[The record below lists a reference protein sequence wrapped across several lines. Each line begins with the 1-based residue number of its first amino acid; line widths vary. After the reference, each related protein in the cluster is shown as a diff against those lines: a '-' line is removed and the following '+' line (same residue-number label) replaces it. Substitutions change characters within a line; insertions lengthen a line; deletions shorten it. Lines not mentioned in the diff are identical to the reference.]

1 MPKSENTTKQT
12 KLRLARTDVTLG
24 LSRQEA
30 ERRHVMGLANSA
42 AEIPE
47 KSVAEIILSNCFTY
61 FNLIYAIFAVVLIF
75 VRAYRELTFIP
86 IILLNTALGIL
97 QETRSRTVLH
107 RMRIIDTQEAA
118 VIRDGDRFGIP
129 SPDCVLGDLVEL
141 TAGDEIFADA
151 RVVSGSCSV
160 NESLVTGE
168 ADEVG
173 KKTGDG
179 LKSGSF
185 LVSGQVRAVLTAVG
199 EKSYV
204 SQLSREAKS
213 AREPRSSEMLDVLMK
228 LVRFVGYMI
237 IPIGIMTVLLN
248 TVLLK
253 TPFRDGVIAAVASL
267 SAMIPQGLYLL
278 VSATLITSIIRLFR
292 KNTLVREMSAIE
304 ALARVDT
311 LCIDKTG
318 TITEKQMRLGA
329 VIPLDR
335 FSESQISV
343 LMREYLR
350 NSDDNDTSFALR
362 EYYKLEFSVSFDDDG
377 DFLPFTSGRKFS
389 AKRIRNG
396 TYVLGAPEHAGLTG
410 ARAEKILALQEH
422 GYRVLVLFVC
432 TAPIADIEDGLGFGQ
447 CRPLAAFAMS
457 NPLRKNAKHTFAIF
471 QKRGVEL
478 KVISGDS
485 PVSVSAVAG
494 RAGIENADKVIDMSQ
509 WRIDEEN
516 ERLVSKS
523 DPDTFITLADA
534 VSRIAVFGRVTPEDK
549 RTLVTAMQKSGRTV
563 GMTGDGVND
572 VLALK
577 AADCGVAMAEGAE
590 SAKAVSDIV
599 LLHSD
604 FSALT
609 GVVAEGRRVIGNI
622 ERSAALFL
630 TKNLFSLALTLLTLT
645 FQFRFPT
652 TVTQMTLL
660 NAAFIGIPGTIFALE
675 PSRRRISGKFLPNV
689 LKAAF
694 PAAFGELVAAV
705 LIAAV
710 CATRG
715 LPFTDQRTASFF
727 AIAAVS
733 LAQTA
738 RVGRPL
744 DKKRCLL
751 LLGLVAAFA
760 VTCAIFFDALEF
772 SRLTPGGVTAML
784 FGTLAGLAAM
794 VLCLAVS
801 RRAKPDDEQTMSGE
815 EPDRD
820 GTRQSA

>member
-1 MPKSENTTKQT
+1 
-12 KLRLARTDVTLG
+12 
-24 LSRQEA
+24 
-30 ERRHVMGLANSA
+30 MGLANNA

-47 KSVAEIILSNCFTY
+47 KSVAEIVIGNCFTY

-75 VRAYRELTFIP
+75 VRAYRELTFVP
-86 IILLNTALGIL
+86 VILLNTALGIV
-97 QETRSRTVLH
+97 QEMRSRTVLH
-107 RMRIIDTQEAA
+107 RMRIIDTQEAS
-118 VIRDGDRFGIP
+118 VIRDGDRFGVP

-151 RVVSGSCSV
+151 RIVAGSCSV
-160 NESLVTGE
+160 NEALVTGE
-168 ADEVG
+168 ADEVS
-173 KKTGDG
+173 KKTDDE

-199 EKSYV
+199 DRSYV
-204 SQLSREAKS
+204 SKLSREAKA

-278 VSATLITSIIRLFR
+278 VSATLIASIIRLFR

-335 FSESQISV
+335 FSESQMSV

-377 DFLPFTSGRKFS
+377 TFLPFTPGRKFS

-410 ARAEKILALQEH
+410 TRAEKILALQEH
-422 GYRVLVLFVC
+422 GYRVIVLFVC
-432 TAPIADIEDGLGFGQ
+432 TAPIADIEEGLGFGQ
-447 CRPLAAFAMS
+447 RRPLAAFAMS
-457 NPLRKNAKHTFAIF
+457 NPLRKNAKHTFAVF

-485 PVSVSAVAG
+485 PISVSAVAA
-494 RAGIENADKVIDMSQ
+494 RAGIANADKAIDMSE
-509 WRIDEEN
+509 WTIDEEKR
-516 ERLVSKS
+516 RLVAKS
-523 DPDTFITLADA
+523 DPDSYITLDDA
-534 VSRIAVFGRVTPEDK
+534 VSRITVFGRVTPEDK
-549 RTLVTAMQKSGRTV
+549 RTLVLAMQKAGRTV

-599 LLHSD
+599 LLNSD

-609 GVVAEGRRVIGNI
+609 GVVSEGRRVIGNI

-652 TVTQMTLL
+652 TVTQMTLI
-660 NAAFIGIPGTIFALE
+660 NAAFIGIPGAVFALE

-689 LKAAF
+689 LKSAV
-694 PAAFGELVAAV
+694 PAALGELVATV
-705 LIAAV
+705 LIAAI
-710 CATRG
+710 CAKRNM
-715 LPFTDQRTASFF
+715 PFTDQRTASFF
-727 AIAAVS
+727 AIAVIS
-733 LAQTA
+733 FAQMA
-738 RVGRPL
+738 KVGRPL
-744 DKKRCLL
+744 DRKRGML
-751 LLGLVAAFA
+751 LLGLLAAFS
-760 VTCAIFFDALEF
+760 VTCAIFFDSLEF
-772 SRLTPGGVTAML
+772 SHLTPNGVTAL
-784 FGTLAGLAAM
+784 LLGTLAGLAAM
-794 VLCLAVS
+794 VLCLAVQGRTKKPAAAPPPGEAQS
-801 RRAKPDDEQTMSGE
+801 APDSVRRAS
-815 EPDRD
+815 
-820 GTRQSA
+820 